1 MCYKSGGC
9 GEYENLSCSECPAS
23 DPGYAKRGGRAA
35 AGIYDDAMTVE
46 LTREQIQKII
56 KDYLTIKPKGENE

>member
-23 DPGYAKRGGRAA
+23 DPSYLKRGSRVAA
-35 AGIYDDAMTVE
+35 NVYDDAMSVE

-56 KDYLTIKPKGENE
+56 AEYCRKR

>member
-1 MCYKSGGC
+1 M
-9 GEYENLSCSECPAS
+9 YEGLSCSECPAS

-35 AGIYDDAMTVE
+35 ANIYDDAMSIE

-56 KDYLTIKPKGENE
+56 IDYYREEGENE

>member
-9 GEYENLSCSECPAS
+9 GEYEKLSCSECPAS
-23 DPGYAKRGGRAA
+23 DPGYAKRGGRAVA
-35 AGIYDDAMTVE
+35 NIYDDAMRIE

-56 KDYLTIKPKGENE
+56 KNYYREKGENE